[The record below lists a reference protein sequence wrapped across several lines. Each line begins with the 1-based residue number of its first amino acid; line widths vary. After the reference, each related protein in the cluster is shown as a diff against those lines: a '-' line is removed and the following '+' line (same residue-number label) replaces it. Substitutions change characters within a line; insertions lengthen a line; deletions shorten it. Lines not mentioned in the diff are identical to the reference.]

1 MGSWQAHL
9 ARDSRAGRPCHLGKP
24 KLRGEIMNRPI
35 KLLSLMLIALCLAAQ
50 PLPARADVTDDEVRS
65 ILQDRIER
73 AKRSVG
79 IVVGLIDD
87 KGARVITF
95 GKPSVE
101 GKQVLDGIS
110 VFEIGSV

>member
-1 MGSWQAHL
+1 
-9 ARDSRAGRPCHLGKP
+9 
-24 KLRGEIMNRPI
+24 MNRAM
-35 KLLSLMLIALCLAAQ
+35 KRLSLLLVAVICFSAQ
-50 PLPARADVTDDEVRS
+50 PRPARAEITDDEIRT

-101 GKQVLDGIS
+101 GKQVLDGNS
-110 VFEIGSV
+110 VFEIGSVTNSKMSG